1 MSFYPVCI
9 ELEGKTALV
18 VGGGR
23 VAQRKVET
31 LLKFGASIQIV
42 SRKLTNTL
50 KELVESKEIHHI
62 GVEFRDEHL
71 GGAFLVIAATDDERL
86 NRKIS
91 ESAQKRHLLINAVDQ
106 PSDCNFIVPSIVNRG
121 DLLIA
126 ISTSGKSPAL
136 AKKLRKELEV
146 QFGSEYEAFL
156 TLMGCLREEIL
167 SMGLSQDEKS
177 RIFSEIVDSDI
188 LKSLAQADMAGV
200 ESTLKQILPG
210 DLDIKK
216 CLKLWKLEI

>member
-18 VGGGR
+18 VGGGS

-31 LLKFGASIQIV
+31 LLKFGATIRIV
-42 SRKLTNTL
+42 SRKLTNRL
-50 KELVESKEIHHI
+50 KEMVEFKEIHYI
-62 GVEFRDEHL
+62 GEKFRDEHL
-71 GGAFLVIAATDDERL
+71 DGAFLVIAATDDERL

-121 DLLIA
+121 NLLIA

-136 AKKLRKELEV
+136 AKKLRKELEA
-146 QFGSEYEAFL
+146 QFGGEYETFL

-177 RIFSEIVDSDI
+177 RIFNEIVDSNI
-188 LKSLAQADMAGV
+188 LKSLAQGDMAGV
-200 ESTLKQILPG
+200 ESTLKRILPG
-210 DLDIKK
+210 DLAITK
-216 CLKLWKLEI
+216 CLR

>member
-9 ELEGKTALV
+9 ELEGKTVLV
-18 VGGGR
+18 VGGGS

-31 LLKFGASIQIV
+31 LLKFGASIRIV
-42 SRKLTNTL
+42 SRKLANTL
-50 KELVESKEIHHI
+50 KKLVESNEIYHI
-62 GVEFRDEHL
+62 GEEFRDEHL
-71 GGAFLVIAATDDERL
+71 DGAFLVIAATDDERL

-91 ESAQKRHLLINAVDQ
+91 ESAQKRRLLINAVDQ
-106 PSDCNFIVPSIVNRG
+106 PSECNFIVPSIVNRG

-146 QFGSEYEAFL
+146 QFGGEYETFL

-167 SMGLSQDEKS
+167 LMGLSQDEKS
-177 RIFSEIVDSDI
+177 RIFNEIVDSDI
-188 LKSLAQADMAGV
+188 LQSLAQGDIAGV

-210 DLDIKK
+210 DQAIKK
-216 CLKLWKLEI
+216 CLK